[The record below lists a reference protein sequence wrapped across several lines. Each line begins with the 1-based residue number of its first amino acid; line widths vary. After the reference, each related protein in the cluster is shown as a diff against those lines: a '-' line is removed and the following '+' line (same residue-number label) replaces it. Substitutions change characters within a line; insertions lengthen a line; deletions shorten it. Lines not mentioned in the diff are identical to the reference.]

1 LSSDRGEMFSF
12 ILARYSYNGG
22 KEEVARY
29 FARGNFPLL

>member
-1 LSSDRGEMFSF
+1 MEESNLV
-12 ILARYSYNGG
+12 ARYRYNGG